1 MKVTDIK
8 IAKRA
13 NIDENSHVVADVT
26 VVLGDCL
33 LLRGLKI
40 MRAVNGLY
48 VNYPTDPRRDFFVYI
63 TPITRE
69 LHDHIEYAVL
79 ERYHLG
85 ELDPMDAGSQGR

>member
-1 MKVTDIK
+1 MELTDIK

-13 NIDENSHVVADVT
+13 TVDENSHVVADVT
-26 VVLGDCL
+26 VVLDGCL

-48 VNYPTDPRRDFFVYI
+48 VNYPTDPRRDFYAYI

-69 LHDHIEYAVL
+69 LRDRIEYAVL
-79 ERYHLG
+79 ERYQLG
-85 ELDPMDAGSQGR
+85 ELDPMDAGYQGR